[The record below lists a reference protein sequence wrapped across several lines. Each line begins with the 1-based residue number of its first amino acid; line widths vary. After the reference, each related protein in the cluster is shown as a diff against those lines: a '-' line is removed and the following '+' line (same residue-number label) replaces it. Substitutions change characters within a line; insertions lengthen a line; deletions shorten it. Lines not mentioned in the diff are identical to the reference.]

1 VTRYPIAIPSSQL
14 LLLQIT
20 IIPVSARV
28 IGLAFRRIGQ
38 PQVVGEMT
46 AGILLGPSLL
56 GRIAPETFHSLFPS
70 SGLDGLSVL
79 SQVGLVLYLFAVGVK
94 LRPPDVRGLVRP
106 AIAASGASM
115 MVPFVLGALLA
126 VPLYSANSTGFPL
139 LQFALFIGT
148 AMSITALPVL
158 TRILAERNLLH
169 TRVAAIAISCAALD
183 DVAAW
188 CLLALIMAAS
198 AMAWLPMVA
207 GLILYVAV
215 MLFVVRP
222 LLRRYPMGFASDL
235 ILLLISS
242 WVTDWLGVHALFGA
256 FMAGL
261 VMPAETKVPA
271 GFESVTEA
279 LLLPLFFALTGL
291 RTSIAIGAGAE
302 FWFWAACLVVVAVAG
317 KLFGCTIALRIHGL
331 PWNECLAV
339 GTLVNARGLIELV
352 LLNIGLE
359 RKIIS
364 PPLFAMMVLM
374 ALVTTFMT
382 TPLLALINRSESRA

>member
-1 VTRYPIAIPSSQL
+1 
-14 LLLQIT
+14 
-20 IIPVSARV
+20 
-28 IGLAFRRIGQ
+28 
-38 PQVVGEMT
+38 MT

-56 GRIAPETFHSLFPS
+56 GRIAPETYRSLFPAN
-70 SGLDGLSVL
+70 GLEALSVL
-79 SQVGLVLYLFAVGVK
+79 SQVGLVLFLFVVGVK
-94 LRPPDVRGLVRP
+94 VRPADVRGLVRP
-106 AIAASGASM
+106 AIAASAASM
-115 MVPFVLGALLA
+115 LAPFVLGALLA

-158 TRILAERNLLH
+158 ARILAERNLLD

-188 CLLALIMAAS
+188 CLLALIMATS
-198 AMAWLPMVA
+198 AMSWWPMVA

-215 MLFVVRP
+215 MVFVVRP
-222 LLRRYPMGFASDL
+222 VLGRYPIGFASAL

-242 WVTDWLGVHALFGA
+242 WVTERLGVHALFGA

-271 GFESVTEA
+271 GFESVTET

-291 RTSIAIGAGAE
+291 HTSIAIGAGAQ
-302 FWFWAACLVVVAVAG
+302 FWFWAPCLVVVAVAG

-359 RKIIS
+359 RKMIS

-382 TPLLALINRSESRA
+382 TPLLALINRWFPLTESREIRV